1 MMRAIGVAVRE
12 ILIDRIFIA
21 VLVLA
26 VASAVLLYAVRGE
39 DAIWA
44 ALDGDLRLFALL
56 AFFVP
61 AVLFLSAYFEV
72 VTPKA
77 VIEKW
82 LGAGAGFKG
91 ILIST
96 VAGMFTPGGPW
107 LAFPVVL
114 ALRRAGADWGPLVAY
129 VTSWS
134 LLSVARILVFE
145 IPLVGMDF
153 VAVRYPATLL
163 LPIAAG
169 VIAGQIARVYRAPA
183 ETNRP
188 QC

>member
-1 MMRAIGVAVRE
+1 MNAVGTAIKE
-12 ILIDRIFIA
+12 ILFDRIFIA

-26 VASAVLLYAVRGE
+26 VASALLLYGIKGGDAVR
-39 DAIWA
+39 A
-44 ALDGDLRLFALL
+44 ALEDDLRLFALL

-61 AVLFLSAYFEV
+61 AVLFLSANFEV
-72 VTPKA
+72 LTPRA
-77 VIEKW
+77 VIERW
-82 LGAGAGFKG
+82 LGAGAGLKG
-91 ILIST
+91 ILIAT

-134 LLSVARILVFE
+134 LLSVTRILVFE
-145 IPLVGMDF
+145 IPLVGLDF
-153 VAVRYPATLL
+153 VAVRYPATVL
-163 LPIAAG
+163 LPVLAG
-169 VIAGQIARVYRAPA
+169 VVAGRIARVYRPPG
-183 ETNRP
+183 RDGP